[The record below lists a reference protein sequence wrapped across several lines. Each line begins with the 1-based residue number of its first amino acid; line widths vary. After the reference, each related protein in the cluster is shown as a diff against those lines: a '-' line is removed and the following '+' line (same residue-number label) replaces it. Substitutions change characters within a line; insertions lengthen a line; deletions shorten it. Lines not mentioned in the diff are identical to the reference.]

1 MAGTRSA
8 PGRVATNTIA
18 RAAGEAIAKLGS
30 LAFYIVLARE
40 LGSSDYGAFV
50 FALALTGA
58 LLIGAG
64 FGTDELI
71 AREVARDRVHAG
83 RYLSDVLAL
92 KTLSAALLLAVA
104 VAVVF
109 AGGYGAATR
118 LATLLIGL
126 GVAFE
131 VMAKSWGAIFQAHER
146 LELVSLGLIIQRVL
160 TAVVGIAVLTAG
172 GGLVAA
178 AFVYMAGALVGL
190 VAFELMWRRA
200 TPAERPRPTRPGAWR
215 LLRGGLP
222 IGVAA
227 LLWVLLLK

>member
-30 LAFYIVLARE
+30 LAFYVVLARE
-40 LGSSDYGAFV
+40 LGSSEYGAFV

-92 KTLSAALLLAVA
+92 KSVTALLLLAVA
-104 VAVVF
+104 MAVVVT
-109 AGGYGAATR
+109 GGCSGADK
-118 LATLLIGL
+118 LAPLFIGI
-126 GVAFE
+126 GVAAE

-146 LELVSLGLIIQRVL
+146 LE
-160 TAVVGIAVLTAG
+160 
-172 GGLVAA
+172 
-178 AFVYMAGALVGL
+178 
-190 VAFELMWRRA
+190 
-200 TPAERPRPTRPGAWR
+200 
-215 LLRGGLP
+215 
-222 IGVAA
+222 
-227 LLWVLLLK
+227 